1 MHEFRYAIRS
11 LWRMRVV
18 ASVAVATLALGIGA
32 TTTMFSAAYAA
43 LLRPLPFADPDRLV
57 LLFTTRM
64 APGEGLVLS
73 RWSRPLIDAVEKT
86 VTSYESIAS
95 FSLSL
100 VSISGAGGDP
110 EQIDGEMVSPEYFR
124 ALRVTP
130 SIGRTFTAAEDKPE
144 GAAQV
149 AVLSD
154 RLWRRRYAAD
164 PSLVGQSVRINDVP
178 LTVVGI
184 MPPGFSGLSDKSE
197 IWIPRSMAPRLT
209 YAEYLTTPQRFI
221 AIVARLKDGV
231 TLERANAELGAR
243 SAAFLAPPGGDE
255 ARWGAVAQRIADAR
269 VDPAL
274 RRSVLLLLAAAAC
287 VLLITCAN
295 VAGLLLARGRL
306 RRRELAIR
314 MAIGSGRARIVRQV
328 LIESLMLALPAG
340 AIGVAL
346 TVWGVELISSHAPAV
361 VWTGR
366 TTISSFSTPA
376 LDTRALFFALFL
388 TLLTS
393 LLCGL
398 APAFDT

>member
-1 MHEFRYAIRS
+1 
-11 LWRMRVV
+11 
-18 ASVAVATLALGIGA
+18 
-32 TTTMFSAAYAA
+32 
-43 LLRPLPFADPDRLV
+43 
-57 LLFTTRM
+57 M

-100 VSISGAGGDP
+100 VSVSGAGGDP

-197 IWIPRSMAPRLT
+197 IWIPRAMAPRLT

-221 AIVARLKDGV
+221 PLMARLKDGV
-231 TLERANAELGAR
+231 TL
-243 SAAFLAPPGGDE
+243 D
-255 ARWGAVAQRIADAR
+255 
-269 VDPAL
+269 
-274 RRSVLLLLAAAAC
+274 
-287 VLLITCAN
+287 
-295 VAGLLLARGRL
+295 
-306 RRRELAIR
+306 
-314 MAIGSGRARIVRQV
+314 
-328 LIESLMLALPAG
+328 
-340 AIGVAL
+340 
-346 TVWGVELISSHAPAV
+346 
-361 VWTGR
+361 
-366 TTISSFSTPA
+366 
-376 LDTRALFFALFL
+376 
-388 TLLTS
+388 
-393 LLCGL
+393 
-398 APAFDT
+398 